1 MHRHQ
6 LHYAWIIV
14 LLGHLNVLCA
24 LGLARFGYTMIL
36 PAMKEGLQLTYAET
50 GWLAT
55 GNFLGYLTSSL
66 LAGLV
71 ASRWSHRRLILIA
84 LGCLAAGLTFT
95 SLTTG
100 FSSAFAARTFT
111 GLASGTLYIPA
122 MTLPTI
128 WFAPQRRGMAAGI
141 QTGGSGLGLIL
152 SGLMV
157 PEILHRFGPRGWRH
171 AWILLATLVLFV
183 WLAEWLFVRN
193 RPEDVGQRPYGADE
207 TSSARPAEPGRWREV
222 FGNRGLWGL
231 GGVFACFGFSYIIY
245 VTFFAAYLVKEGGLS
260 PEAAGRLWG
269 LAGALSMGS
278 GFLWG
283 AVADKIGKRLGLAI
297 VFGIHAASFST
308 FALGRTEPAFVAS
321 ALLFGL
327 AAWSIPAIMA
337 AAVGDYTR
345 TSLAAAALGFL
356 TIIFGIGQALAP
368 PIAGWL
374 ADWTQ
379 SFSGAF

>member
-1 MHRHQ
+1 MGGYGRNTNHLHRHQ

-111 GLASGTLYIPA
+111 GLARGTLYIPA

-157 PEILHRFGPRGWRH
+157 PEILHRFGPRGWRY
-171 AWILLATLVLFV
+171 AWMLLATLVLFV
-183 WLAEWLFVRN
+183 WLA
-193 RPEDVGQRPYGADE
+193 G
-207 TSSARPAEPGRWREV
+207 
-222 FGNRGLWGL
+222 
-231 GGVFACFGFSYIIY
+231 
-245 VTFFAAYLVKEGGLS
+245 
-260 PEAAGRLWG
+260 
-269 LAGALSMGS
+269 
-278 GFLWG
+278 
-283 AVADKIGKRLGLAI
+283 
-297 VFGIHAASFST
+297 
-308 FALGRTEPAFVAS
+308 
-321 ALLFGL
+321 
-327 AAWSIPAIMA
+327 
-337 AAVGDYTR
+337 
-345 TSLAAAALGFL
+345 
-356 TIIFGIGQALAP
+356 
-368 PIAGWL
+368 
-374 ADWTQ
+374 
-379 SFSGAF
+379 GAFLFNRH